1 MSSEAKSVARRLES
15 ELREVQNVVRGG
27 EESVARL
34 RGQLEEV
41 QEREE
46 ATQLQLAHAI
56 AQVKPYSCKARLPK
70 WLREF
75 PVCQVDKAMTERDS
89 YSRIVSERERE
100 RVAVLSV
107 SHCCP
112 SGQEVAGSSEE

>member
-1 MSSEAKSVARRLES
+1 M
-15 ELREVQNVVRGG
+15 
-27 EESVARL
+27 ARL

-70 WLREF
+70 WLHEF
-75 PVCQVDKAMTERDS
+75 PVWQVDKAMTERDS
-89 YSRIVSERERE
+89 YSRIVSERE

>member
-1 MSSEAKSVARRLES
+1 MLVFSEARAVTRRLEG
-15 ELREVQNVVRGG
+15 ELCEVQRVVQGG

-56 AQVKPYSCKARLPK
+56 AQARARTQL
-70 WLREF
+70 LEMV
-75 PVCQVDKAMTERDS
+75 VC
-89 YSRIVSERERE
+89 VSPGGQSHVRERCLCQDCE
-100 RVAVLSV
+100 
-107 SHCCP
+107 
-112 SGQEVAGSSEE
+112 